1 MGQGGYYYKES
12 AINARSPEN
21 EADDFEKAFLQDLK
35 ADPQLKNRSLIR
47 QIADEYYFVTLR
59 RGEVMEES
67 CLRCHNGPENA
78 PQGLIDAY
86 GPDRS
91 FGRRAGE
98 LVSAISIRVPLS
110 KAYASADANSRQMS
124 IVLVVSFLFLMLVQ
138 FLVSRFFI
146 INPLGLIRRKAVQIS
161 ECDEHLGEE
170 IPLPL
175 THDLRGMAQAFNRM
189 SKRLRN
195 HVDNLEKTVA
205 ERTSA
210 LNTSNQ
216 EYSSL
221 FNKMLDGFAHHEIIC
236 DAAGQPIDYR
246 FLAVNPS
253 FEELT
258 GLKAENLIGRT
269 VLEVLPGTE
278 KHWIDTYGKV
288 ALSGEPVNFE
298 NYSVE
303 LDRYFLVS
311 AYRPAAYQFAC
322 IFQDV
327 TAAKKAAAER
337 EKLIDELQ
345 KALKEIKT
353 LRGIVPICSYCKKIR
368 DDQGSWS
375 QLEKYVHEHSEAE
388 FSHGICPECY
398 AKEMRK
404 IEEED

>member
-1 MGQGGYYYKES
+1 MKEEPGGKKPKISLTLCLNLSIGVVMVLVSIFLVESNRRQAREAALQEAEEKAQIILDRNLATHIYFAKNLKPAVYALSDPYRAADYFEPSWMSSTFAVREIDKYFKSLGQGGYYYKES

-161 ECDEHLGEE
+161 G
-170 IPLPL
+170 
-175 THDLRGMAQAFNRM
+175 
-189 SKRLRN
+189 
-195 HVDNLEKTVA
+195 
-205 ERTSA
+205 SA
-210 LNTSNQ
+210 NVMN
-216 EYSSL
+216 
-221 FNKMLDGFAHHEIIC
+221 I
-236 DAAGQPIDYR
+236 
-246 FLAVNPS
+246 
-253 FEELT
+253 
-258 GLKAENLIGRT
+258 
-269 VLEVLPGTE
+269 
-278 KHWIDTYGKV
+278 
-288 ALSGEPVNFE
+288 
-298 NYSVE
+298 
-303 LDRYFLVS
+303 
-311 AYRPAAYQFAC
+311 
-322 IFQDV
+322 
-327 TAAKKAAAER
+327 
-337 EKLIDELQ
+337 
-345 KALKEIKT
+345 
-353 LRGIVPICSYCKKIR
+353 
-368 DDQGSWS
+368 
-375 QLEKYVHEHSEAE
+375 
-388 FSHGICPECY
+388 
-398 AKEMRK
+398 
-404 IEEED
+404 